1 MDKRA
6 AIVLGVIFGG
16 LFLVLFG
23 FMLLAYSALKSAS
36 TGVSLET
43 ETTVG
48 ARIGIV
54 EAKGTIGEAAP
65 AGIDADKIVKLLKK
79 YERDDDI
86 KAIVLRVD
94 SPGGAVA
101 PSQEIHDA
109 IKRIKARKK
118 VVVSMGGMAASG
130 GYYISAPADRIFAE
144 PGTLTGSIGVIFL
157 HFNVRGLLE
166 WAKVEETTL
175 KSGKYKDTLSP
186 FRPIQETDREEIQSI
201 SDDVYSQFVQAVAQ
215 GRGMPEA
222 RVREIAEGRIYT
234 GKRAKELKLVDELGG
249 FDDAVAAAWGL
260 AGQSGEPKV
269 QYPPRERELSLR
281 DLVLEL
287 ISKGERQT
295 GCIFCELPRA
305 GDDRENLIL
314 GRSAHTFAI
323 LNRFPYNNGH
333 LMVVPRAHI
342 AELTALPRE
351 EHDELSEM
359 LRVAVRLVGEAYGAQ
374 GYNIGMNLG
383 RTAGAGI
390 VDHLHWHVVPRWN
403 GDTNFMPVL
412 GDTKVM
418 IEHLHASWD
427 RLRPSFDREY
437 SEGTKW

>member
-1 MDKRA
+1 LDKRA

-23 FMLLAYSALKSAS
+23 FMLLAYSALKSTS

-43 ETTVG
+43 ETTAG

-54 EAKGTIGEAAP
+54 EAKGTIGEAGP
-65 AGIDADKIVKLLKK
+65 AGIDSDKVVKLLKK
-79 YERDDDI
+79 YERDEDI

-109 IKRIKARKK
+109 VKRIKARKR

-144 PGTLTGSIGVIFL
+144 PGTLTGSIGVIFM

-186 FRPIQETDREEIQSI
+186 FRPIQQTDREEIQGI
-201 SDDVYSQFVQAVAQ
+201 SDDVYSQFVQAVAE

-269 QYPPRERELSLR
+269 QYPPRDRELSLR
-281 DLVLEL
+281 DLVHGAFQGAFQGASE
-287 ISKGERQT
+287 G
-295 GCIFCELPRA
+295 A
-305 GDDRENLIL
+305 
-314 GRSAHTFAI
+314 RSAA
-323 LNRFPYNNGH
+323 PYQGG
-333 LMVVPRAHI
+333 LMFLAPD
-342 AELTALPRE
+342 L
-351 EHDELSEM
+351 
-359 LRVAVRLVGEAYGAQ
+359 VR
-374 GYNIGMNLG
+374 
-383 RTAGAGI
+383 
-390 VDHLHWHVVPRWN
+390 
-403 GDTNFMPVL
+403 
-412 GDTKVM
+412 
-418 IEHLHASWD
+418 
-427 RLRPSFDREY
+427 
-437 SEGTKW
+437 

>member
-65 AGIDADKIVKLLKK
+65 AGIDSDKIVKLLKK
-79 YERDDDI
+79 YEKDDDI

-101 PSQEIHDA
+101 PSQEIYDA
-109 IKRIKARKK
+109 VKRIKARKK

-249 FDDAVAAAWGL
+249 FDDAIAAAWGL

-281 DLVLEL
+281 DLVRGAFQGAFQGATE
-287 ISKGERQT
+287 GV
-295 GCIFCELPRA
+295 
-305 GDDRENLIL
+305 
-314 GRSAHTFAI
+314 RSAPHE
-323 LNRFPYNNGH
+323 GG
-333 LMVVPRAHI
+333 LMFLAPN
-342 AELTALPRE
+342 L
-351 EHDELSEM
+351 
-359 LRVAVRLVGEAYGAQ
+359 VR
-374 GYNIGMNLG
+374 
-383 RTAGAGI
+383 
-390 VDHLHWHVVPRWN
+390 
-403 GDTNFMPVL
+403 
-412 GDTKVM
+412 
-418 IEHLHASWD
+418 
-427 RLRPSFDREY
+427 
-437 SEGTKW
+437 

>member
-1 MDKRA
+1 LDKRA
-6 AIVLGVIFGG
+6 AVVLGVIFGG

-23 FMLLAYSALKSAS
+23 FMLLAYSAVKGTA

-54 EAKGTIGEAAP
+54 EAKGTIGDAAP
-65 AGIDADKIVKLLKK
+65 AGVDSDKVVKLLKK
-79 YERDDDI
+79 YERDDDV

-118 VVVSMGGMAASG
+118 VVVSMGGLAASG

-144 PGTLTGSIGVIFL
+144 PGTLTGSIGVIFM

-186 FRPIQETDREEIQSI
+186 FRPIHETDREEIQSI
-201 SDDVYSQFVQAVAQ
+201 SDDVYGQFVQAVAQ
-215 GRGMPEA
+215 GRGLPEA

-249 FDDAVAAAWGL
+249 LDDAIAAAWGL

-269 QYPPRERELSLR
+269 QYPPREHELSLR
-281 DLVLEL
+281 DLMRGAFQGASEGV
-287 ISKGERQT
+287 
-295 GCIFCELPRA
+295 
-305 GDDRENLIL
+305 
-314 GRSAHTFAI
+314 RSAV
-323 LNRFPYNNGH
+323 PQGG
-333 LMVVPRAHI
+333 LMFLAPN
-342 AELTALPRE
+342 L
-351 EHDELSEM
+351 
-359 LRVAVRLVGEAYGAQ
+359 VR
-374 GYNIGMNLG
+374 
-383 RTAGAGI
+383 
-390 VDHLHWHVVPRWN
+390 
-403 GDTNFMPVL
+403 
-412 GDTKVM
+412 
-418 IEHLHASWD
+418 
-427 RLRPSFDREY
+427 
-437 SEGTKW
+437 

>member
-6 AIVLGVIFGG
+6 AVVLGVIFGG

-23 FMLLAYSALKSAS
+23 FMLLAYSAVKGTA

-65 AGIDADKIVKLLKK
+65 AGVDSDKVVKLLKK
-79 YERDDDI
+79 YERDDDV

-109 IKRIKARKK
+109 IERIKAKKK
-118 VVVSMGGMAASG
+118 VVVSMGGLAASG

-144 PGTLTGSIGVIFL
+144 PGTLTGSIGVIFM

-186 FRPIQETDREEIQSI
+186 FRPIHETDREEIQNI
-201 SDDVYSQFVQAVAQ
+201 SDDVYAQFVQAVAQ
-215 GRGMPEA
+215 GRGLPEA

-249 FDDAVAAAWGL
+249 LDDAIAAAWGL

-269 QYPPRERELSLR
+269 QYPPREHELSLR
-281 DLVLEL
+281 DLMRGAFQGASEGV
-287 ISKGERQT
+287 
-295 GCIFCELPRA
+295 
-305 GDDRENLIL
+305 
-314 GRSAHTFAI
+314 RSAV
-323 LNRFPYNNGH
+323 PQGG
-333 LMVVPRAHI
+333 LMFLAPN
-342 AELTALPRE
+342 L
-351 EHDELSEM
+351 
-359 LRVAVRLVGEAYGAQ
+359 VR
-374 GYNIGMNLG
+374 
-383 RTAGAGI
+383 
-390 VDHLHWHVVPRWN
+390 
-403 GDTNFMPVL
+403 
-412 GDTKVM
+412 
-418 IEHLHASWD
+418 
-427 RLRPSFDREY
+427 
-437 SEGTKW
+437 

>member
-23 FMLLAYSALKSAS
+23 FMLLAYSALKSTS

-109 IKRIKARKK
+109 VKRIKARKK

-201 SDDVYSQFVQAVAQ
+201 SDDVYSQFVQVVAQ

-281 DLVLEL
+281 DLVRGAFQGAFQGATE
-287 ISKGERQT
+287 GV
-295 GCIFCELPRA
+295 
-305 GDDRENLIL
+305 
-314 GRSAHTFAI
+314 RSAPHE
-323 LNRFPYNNGH
+323 GG
-333 LMVVPRAHI
+333 LMFLAPN
-342 AELTALPRE
+342 L
-351 EHDELSEM
+351 
-359 LRVAVRLVGEAYGAQ
+359 VR
-374 GYNIGMNLG
+374 
-383 RTAGAGI
+383 
-390 VDHLHWHVVPRWN
+390 
-403 GDTNFMPVL
+403 
-412 GDTKVM
+412 
-418 IEHLHASWD
+418 
-427 RLRPSFDREY
+427 
-437 SEGTKW
+437 

>member
-1 MDKRA
+1 LDKRA

-23 FMLLAYSALKSAS
+23 FMLLAYSALKSTS

-43 ETTVG
+43 ETTAG

-65 AGIDADKIVKLLKK
+65 AGIDSDKVVKLLKK
-79 YERDDDI
+79 YEKDDDI

-281 DLVLEL
+281 DLVRGAFQGAFQGATE
-287 ISKGERQT
+287 GV
-295 GCIFCELPRA
+295 
-305 GDDRENLIL
+305 
-314 GRSAHTFAI
+314 RSAPHE
-323 LNRFPYNNGH
+323 GG
-333 LMVVPRAHI
+333 LMFLAPN
-342 AELTALPRE
+342 L
-351 EHDELSEM
+351 
-359 LRVAVRLVGEAYGAQ
+359 VR
-374 GYNIGMNLG
+374 
-383 RTAGAGI
+383 
-390 VDHLHWHVVPRWN
+390 
-403 GDTNFMPVL
+403 
-412 GDTKVM
+412 
-418 IEHLHASWD
+418 
-427 RLRPSFDREY
+427 
-437 SEGTKW
+437 

>member
-1 MDKRA
+1 LDKRA
-6 AIVLGVIFGG
+6 AVVLGVIFGG

-23 FMLLAYSALKSAS
+23 FMLLAYSAVKGTA

-54 EAKGTIGEAAP
+54 EAKGTIGDAAP
-65 AGIDADKIVKLLKK
+65 AGVDSDKVVKLLKK
-79 YERDDDI
+79 YEKDDDV

-109 IKRIKARKK
+109 IKRIKSRKK
-118 VVVSMGGMAASG
+118 VVVSMGGLAASG

-144 PGTLTGSIGVIFL
+144 PGTLTGSIGVIFM

-186 FRPIQETDREEIQSI
+186 FRPIHETDREEIQSI
-201 SDDVYSQFVQAVAQ
+201 SDDVYAQFVQAVAQ
-215 GRGMPEA
+215 GRGLPEA

-249 FDDAVAAAWGL
+249 LDDAIAAAWGL

-269 QYPPRERELSLR
+269 QYPPREHELSLR
-281 DLVLEL
+281 DLMRGAFQGASEGV
-287 ISKGERQT
+287 
-295 GCIFCELPRA
+295 
-305 GDDRENLIL
+305 
-314 GRSAHTFAI
+314 RSAV
-323 LNRFPYNNGH
+323 PQGG
-333 LMVVPRAHI
+333 LMFLAPN
-342 AELTALPRE
+342 L
-351 EHDELSEM
+351 
-359 LRVAVRLVGEAYGAQ
+359 VR
-374 GYNIGMNLG
+374 
-383 RTAGAGI
+383 
-390 VDHLHWHVVPRWN
+390 
-403 GDTNFMPVL
+403 
-412 GDTKVM
+412 
-418 IEHLHASWD
+418 
-427 RLRPSFDREY
+427 
-437 SEGTKW
+437 

>member
-1 MDKRA
+1 LDKRA

-65 AGIDADKIVKLLKK
+65 AGIDSDKIVKLLKK
-79 YERDDDI
+79 YEKDEDI

-109 IKRIKARKK
+109 VKRIKARKK

-249 FDDAVAAAWGL
+249 FDDAIAAAWGL

-281 DLVLEL
+281 DLVRGAFQGAFQGATE
-287 ISKGERQT
+287 GV
-295 GCIFCELPRA
+295 
-305 GDDRENLIL
+305 
-314 GRSAHTFAI
+314 RSAPHE
-323 LNRFPYNNGH
+323 GG
-333 LMVVPRAHI
+333 LMFLAPN
-342 AELTALPRE
+342 L
-351 EHDELSEM
+351 
-359 LRVAVRLVGEAYGAQ
+359 VR
-374 GYNIGMNLG
+374 
-383 RTAGAGI
+383 
-390 VDHLHWHVVPRWN
+390 
-403 GDTNFMPVL
+403 
-412 GDTKVM
+412 
-418 IEHLHASWD
+418 
-427 RLRPSFDREY
+427 
-437 SEGTKW
+437 

>member
-1 MDKRA
+1 LDKRA

-65 AGIDADKIVKLLKK
+65 AGIDSDKIVKLLKK
-79 YERDDDI
+79 YEKDDDI

-109 IKRIKARKK
+109 VKRIKARKK

-249 FDDAVAAAWGL
+249 FDDAIAAAWGL

-281 DLVLEL
+281 DLVRGAFQGAFQGATE
-287 ISKGERQT
+287 GV
-295 GCIFCELPRA
+295 
-305 GDDRENLIL
+305 
-314 GRSAHTFAI
+314 RSAPHE
-323 LNRFPYNNGH
+323 GG
-333 LMVVPRAHI
+333 LMFLAPN
-342 AELTALPRE
+342 L
-351 EHDELSEM
+351 
-359 LRVAVRLVGEAYGAQ
+359 VR
-374 GYNIGMNLG
+374 
-383 RTAGAGI
+383 
-390 VDHLHWHVVPRWN
+390 
-403 GDTNFMPVL
+403 
-412 GDTKVM
+412 
-418 IEHLHASWD
+418 
-427 RLRPSFDREY
+427 
-437 SEGTKW
+437 

>member
-65 AGIDADKIVKLLKK
+65 AGIDSDKIVKLLKK
-79 YERDDDI
+79 YEKDDDI

-109 IKRIKARKK
+109 VKRIKARKK

-249 FDDAVAAAWGL
+249 FDDAIAAAWGL

-281 DLVLEL
+281 DLVRGAFQGAFQGATEGVRSTPHEGGLMFL
-287 ISKGERQT
+287 A
-295 GCIFCELPRA
+295 P
-305 GDDRENLIL
+305 NL
-314 GRSAHTFAI
+314 
-323 LNRFPYNNGH
+323 
-333 LMVVPRAHI
+333 
-342 AELTALPRE
+342 
-351 EHDELSEM
+351 
-359 LRVAVRLVGEAYGAQ
+359 VR
-374 GYNIGMNLG
+374 
-383 RTAGAGI
+383 
-390 VDHLHWHVVPRWN
+390 
-403 GDTNFMPVL
+403 
-412 GDTKVM
+412 
-418 IEHLHASWD
+418 
-427 RLRPSFDREY
+427 
-437 SEGTKW
+437 

>member
-6 AIVLGVIFGG
+6 AVVLGVIFGG

-23 FMLLAYSALKSAS
+23 FMLLAYSAVKGSAA
-36 TGVSLET
+36 GVSLET

-65 AGIDADKIVKLLKK
+65 AGVDSDKVVKLLKK
-79 YERDDDI
+79 YEKDDDV

-109 IKRIKARKK
+109 IKRIKAKKK
-118 VVVSMGGMAASG
+118 VVVSMGGLAASG

-144 PGTLTGSIGVIFL
+144 PGTLTGSIGVIFM

-186 FRPIQETDREEIQSI
+186 FRPIHETDREEIQSI
-201 SDDVYSQFVQAVAQ
+201 SDDVYAQFVQAVAQ
-215 GRGMPEA
+215 GRGLPEA

-249 FDDAVAAAWGL
+249 LDDAIAAAWGL

-269 QYPPRERELSLR
+269 QYPPREHELSLR
-281 DLVLEL
+281 DLMRGAFQGASEGV
-287 ISKGERQT
+287 
-295 GCIFCELPRA
+295 
-305 GDDRENLIL
+305 
-314 GRSAHTFAI
+314 RSAV
-323 LNRFPYNNGH
+323 PQGG
-333 LMVVPRAHI
+333 LMFLAPN
-342 AELTALPRE
+342 L
-351 EHDELSEM
+351 
-359 LRVAVRLVGEAYGAQ
+359 VR
-374 GYNIGMNLG
+374 
-383 RTAGAGI
+383 
-390 VDHLHWHVVPRWN
+390 
-403 GDTNFMPVL
+403 
-412 GDTKVM
+412 
-418 IEHLHASWD
+418 
-427 RLRPSFDREY
+427 
-437 SEGTKW
+437 